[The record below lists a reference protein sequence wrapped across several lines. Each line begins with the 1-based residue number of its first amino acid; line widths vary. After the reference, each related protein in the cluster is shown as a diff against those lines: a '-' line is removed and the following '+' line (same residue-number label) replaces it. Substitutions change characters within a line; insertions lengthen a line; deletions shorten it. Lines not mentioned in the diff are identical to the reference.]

1 MIKVRADDLI
11 GLGLTEGNFSLLRED
26 KPILFSGREVGLDG
40 VRIGILYGRTERDL
54 YEKLK
59 QYGARLPAGVTFN
72 EDGSPTERQSFRH
85 NERTR

>member
-1 MIKVRADDLI
+1 MIKFRADDLI

-26 KPILFSGREVGLDG
+26 KPIHFPGEEVGLAG
-40 VRIGILYGRTERDL
+40 VSMLIFYGRTERDI
-54 YEKLK
+54 YQKLK
-59 QYGARLPAGVTFN
+59 RHGARLPKGVTFH